1 MRTQFTIIDRFG
13 DKLRAEG
20 ALWDAPP
27 RGVSFFVDSSQI
39 IETDAEIEVEVEV
52 ESLRMLVAFLQE
64 QLGE

>member
-1 MRTQFTIIDRFG
+1 MRSQFTIIDRFG
-13 DKLRAEG
+13 DHVRAE
-20 ALWDAPP
+20 AHHLAAP
-27 RGVSFFVDSSQI
+27 RGVSFFVGSSQI